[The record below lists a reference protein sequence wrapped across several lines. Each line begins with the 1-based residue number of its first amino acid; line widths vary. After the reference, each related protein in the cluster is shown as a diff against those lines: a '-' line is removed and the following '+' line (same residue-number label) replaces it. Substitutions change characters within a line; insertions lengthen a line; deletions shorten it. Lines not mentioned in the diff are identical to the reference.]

1 MKTVFYE
8 KLDESCTHCRLAN
21 GLTVKVVPKKGFTRK
36 LAYFVTDFG
45 SIHTDF
51 VMEGEQYHVPAG
63 VAHFLEHK
71 MFELP
76 GRDVTAEFAA
86 LGANV
91 NAFTSFDMTAYYF
104 SCTANFEESLR
115 LLLEFVSTPYF
126 TPESVQREYG
136 IIDQEIA
143 MNEDAPDSREFEL
156 LMERMYEN
164 HPVRVPILGTRES
177 IRQIDAEILADCH
190 RAFYTP
196 ENMILCVV
204 GDVDAEHVAQ
214 IAEEVLGT
222 ARRPAAQKLRP
233 WPEEMKCH
241 SQPETLRLEV
251 AMPTFQIGFKSE
263 NAPRG
268 QDALRTDVI
277 GYLAAE
283 VLFGEASP
291 LYLKLYEEGIIDSS
305 FGGGF
310 ETIDGCAML
319 TCGGDGDRA
328 EEVRQALLDRAE
340 ELVKNGLDEQ
350 EFLRLKRGA
359 MGRRIRDLDSFDAIC
374 FRQCA
379 YHFLDFDY
387 FRFPAVYADVKME
400 EVREFL
406 ARAVTMERSA
416 MAITEPI
423 NESENMNSREEL

>member
-1 MKTVFYE
+1 MTNYYE
-8 KLDESCTHCRLAN
+8 KLDEQLYSVRLDN

-51 VMEGEQYHVPAG
+51 RLDGQEYHVPAG

-91 NAFTSFDMTAYYF
+91 NAFTGFDMTAYYF
-104 SCTANFEESLR
+104 SCTSNFEQSLR

-126 TPESVQREYG
+126 TQESVEREYG

-143 MNEDAPDSREFEL
+143 MNEDAPDSREFTA
-156 LMERMYEN
+156 LMERMYRT
-164 HPVRVPILGTRES
+164 HPVRVEVLGTRES
-177 IRQIDAEILADCH
+177 IRQIDAQTLYTCH

-204 GDVDAEHVAQ
+204 GDVQPEQVAQ
-214 IAEEVLGT
+214 IAEEVLGKQ
-222 ARRPAAQKLRP
+222 RRPAAEKLRP
-233 WPEEMKCH
+233 WQEDMTCC
-241 SQPETLRLEV
+241 PETAELQLEV
-251 AMPTFQIGFKSE
+251 AMPTFQIGFKCE
-263 NAPRG
+263 PAQKG
-268 QDALRTDVI
+268 EAALRTDVV

-283 VLFGEASP
+283 TLFGEASR
-291 LYLKLYEEGIIDSS
+291 LYLELYESGVIDSS
-305 FGGGF
+305 FGGSF

-319 TCGGDGDRA
+319 TCGGDGEGAEKICRA
-328 EEVRQALLDRAE
+328 ILDKAA
-340 ELVKNGLDEQ
+340 ELVENGLDEQ

-359 MGRRIRDLDSFDAIC
+359 MGRRIRDLDSFDAVC
-374 FRQCA
+374 FRLCA
-379 YHFLDFDY
+379 YHFLGFDY
-387 FRFPAVYADVKME
+387 FRFPAVYARVQPE

-406 ARAVTMERSA
+406 ARVVRPERAAIAV
-416 MAITEPI
+416 TEPI
-423 NESENMNSREEL
+423 